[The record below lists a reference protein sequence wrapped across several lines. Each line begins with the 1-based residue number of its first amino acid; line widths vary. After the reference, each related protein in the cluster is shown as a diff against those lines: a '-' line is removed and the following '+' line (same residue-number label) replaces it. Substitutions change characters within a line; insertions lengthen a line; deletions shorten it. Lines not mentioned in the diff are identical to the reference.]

1 MPEEVPSGYEGMLR
15 ELYES
20 FLRPGDNAID
30 VGAHVGH
37 HTFPIA
43 RRVTPGGRVL
53 AFEPLDGCR
62 AQIESGI
69 RGAGLESTVSVFPFA
84 VGAENAETEF
94 VVAVDAPAYSG
105 LRERVYDSPTRLE
118 RRPVL
123 VRTLD
128 AFTPDVTHLEYI
140 KIDVEGGEYD
150 VVRGAR
156 STLLRLRPV
165 VSFEFG
171 LSSFE
176 KYGIS
181 GLDMARLWTE
191 LRYTL
196 FDIRGR
202 RFFAAEEFAASA
214 IRQEVWDYIAVPT
227 ERTSE
232 AGSMREAVSR
242 PAAG

>member
-43 RRVTPGGRVL
+43 KCVAPGGHVL
-53 AFEPLDGCR
+53 AFEPLDACR

-69 RGAGLESTVSVFPFA
+69 KDAGLESTVSVLPFA

-94 VVAVDAPAYSG
+94 VVAVDALAYSG
-105 LRERVYDSPTRLE
+105 LKERVYDSPTRLE
-118 RRPVL
+118 RRPIL

-128 AFTPDVTHLEYI
+128 GFTSDLTHLEYV

-156 STLLRLRPV
+156 STILRLRPV

-181 GLDMARLWTE
+181 GVDMARLWTE
-191 LRYTL
+191 LRYAL

-202 RFFAAEEFAASA
+202 RFSAAEEFATSA
-214 IRQEVWDYIAVPT
+214 VRQEVWDYIAVPE
-227 ERTSE
+227 ERTS
-232 AGSMREAVSR
+232 ATGSLRDAISR
-242 PAAG
+242 RAPE